1 MSVALRLSVFL
12 VPLVAFAIWGSSYRP
27 ATATMIKDSSEDVED
42 LSLID
47 LPPLP
52 AWANDPLPDF
62 TRFHDTTEK
71 KAAFFSFLYP
81 RVVLANARILIQRH
95 YLIALSHQKTLRPEE
110 VTWLSRQAE
119 RLRVDADIVAGN
131 PALFDALERRLDIV
145 PPSLILAQAAN
156 ESAWGTSRFARQGNN
171 LFGQWCFS
179 DGCGIVPKRRVEGAN
194 HEVAAFKS
202 PYGSIRAY
210 IQNLNRHASYKPLR
224 KTREQERERDMFPT
238 GRKLAAGL
246 MSYSERGKAY
256 VREIRH
262 MIDYNNL
269 SYYDSQYTLSIG
281 YDPDQQALM
290 QTATAGESELLPGST
305 NKGG

>member
-1 MSVALRLSVFL
+1 MSVALRLSAFL
-12 VPLVAFAIWGSSYRP
+12 VPLVAFAIWGGSYQP
-27 ATATMIKDSSEDVED
+27 ATATMVQDSADEIED
-42 LSLID
+42 LAQID

-62 TRFHDTTEK
+62 TRYRDTTEK
-71 KAAFFSFLYP
+71 KAAFFSFIYP
-81 RVVLANARILIQRH
+81 RVVLANARILLQRH
-95 YLIALSHQKTLRPEE
+95 YLIALSEQQSLKPEE
-110 VTWLSRQAE
+110 ATWLSRQAE

-131 PALFDALERRLDIV
+131 PALFNALKRRLDIV

-179 DGCGIVPKRRVEGAN
+179 DGCGLVPKRRVDGAN
-194 HEVAAFKS
+194 HEVAAFDS

-224 KTREQERERDMFPT
+224 EIRKKERERAMFPT
-238 GRKLAAGL
+238 GLKLAAGL
-246 MSYSERGKAY
+246 VSYSERGKAY

-281 YDPDQQALM
+281 YDPDSEALM
-290 QTATAGESELLPGST
+290 ETATAGESALMPGNI

>member
-1 MSVALRLSVFL
+1 MSTALRLSVFL
-12 VPLVAFAIWGSSYRP
+12 APLLSAAIWGSWYQP
-27 ATATMIKDSSEDVED
+27 AASTMARDSSDDVED
-42 LSLID
+42 VALIN

-52 AWANDPLPDF
+52 AWANEPLPDF
-62 TRFHDTTEK
+62 TGYRDTTEK
-71 KAAFFSFLYP
+71 KAAFFSFIYP

-95 YLIALSHQKTLRPEE
+95 YLEALSKQDTLKPAE
-110 VTWLSRQAE
+110 VSWLKQQAE
-119 RLRVDADIVAGN
+119 RLRVDAEIVAGN
-131 PALFDALERRLDIV
+131 QALFDALEQRLDIV

-179 DGCGIVPKRRVEGAN
+179 DGCGLVPKRRVEGAS

-224 KTREQERERDMFPT
+224 EAREKARERDMFPP

-246 MSYSERGKAY
+246 TSYSERGKDY

-281 YDPDQQALM
+281 YDPDQEALM
-290 QTATAGESELLPGST
+290 QTATAGEGALMPG
-305 NKGG
+305 NVKKGG